1 MFVFLGLELCL
12 TTFAPP
18 AEFNGGVLSPVLFCL
33 YIDDLLVSLCNA
45 GVGCYFGN
53 FFIGALASADDV
65 LIAPSASA
73 LRKMLA
79 VCDSFATDYCVSFNA
94 KKSKCLAVFPRSKRF
109 LYAQLSKCVFHVDGK
124 PVEFVKSYPH
134 LGHIINAHMDD
145 TEDISHRRGVFIG
158 QVNNVLC

>member
-1 MFVFLGLELCL
+1 M
-12 TTFAPP
+12 
-18 AEFNGGVLSPVLFCL
+18 LSPVLFCL

-53 FFIGALASADDV
+53 FFVGALAYADDIV

-79 VCDSFATDYCVSFNA
+79 ICDSFATDYCISFNA
-94 KKSKCLAVFPRSKRF
+94 KKSKCLVVFPRSKRF
-109 LYAQLSKCVFHVDGK
+109 LYAQLSKCVFYVDGK

-134 LGHIINAHMDD
+134 LGHMILRILATD
-145 TEDISHRRGVFIG
+145 GV
-158 QVNNVLC
+158 LLLAK